1 MYKALSVTTME
12 KDQNDFLRKINSI
25 AQNDRERILK
35 AIVWAEKESIS
46 VKIGVASILMELN
59 LDADTFIAALL
70 ADSGGKASDTKEQE
84 EKLSSIFGSQTA
96 MLIMNFAKISR
107 LSATNKTILEAENV
121 RNMLLAM
128 TDDIRVILITLA
140 EKLYLLRTPELVP
153 EEKRKGF
160 AQQCLDIYAPL
171 ANRLGISR
179 IKDELEDLSLKYLNR
194 EVYQQIKDIVS
205 AKREERI
212 KFLSEAREALIS
224 EAEKAGIKIT
234 VSSRAKHFYSI
245 YMKMRKRNKSAEE
258 IFDLFGIRI
267 ICETIEQCYT
277 LLGIAHSL
285 WKPGAG
291 RFRDYI
297 ANPKSNGYQSLH
309 TTVIV
314 DEWLLE
320 IQIRTK
326 EMHSLAENGIASHW
340 LYKKGSSHEQI
351 QLSDVSTINK
361 LRNWKCSNNQQ
372 SVASTWLKE
381 IKQEIF
387 KNSIYVFTPQGKVIA
402 LPVGATPIDFAYSVH
417 SAIGDHCMGAKA
429 NGAIIP
435 LSRELQNTEVIEI
448 LTNATA
454 HPHLNWLSIAKT
466 AKARNKIR
474 GWLNKNDDSIAAEK
488 SFAAKKKPAAPEILP
503 VQNTDI
509 QPLQQVI
516 NAVPSD
522 VLSVKIE
529 QEKNILLHFARCCN
543 PIVGDF
549 ITGYVSRGRG
559 IIIHRKDCPNIA
571 NIPDF
576 ESRQIK
582 AEWEN
587 PASNLVK
594 RFRIESKWQVNL
606 FSEIEGAIRKHH
618 GHLIEGRLEESSTNR
633 LMGFFT
639 MRLERTEDFRAI
651 LKNIQ
656 GIPGL
661 ISLQQYN

>member
-1 MYKALSVTTME
+1 LSGNTME
-12 KDQNDFLRKINSI
+12 KDQNDFLGKLNSI
-25 AQNDRERILK
+25 SQDDRERILK
-35 AIVWAEKESIS
+35 AIAWTEQESINA
-46 VKIGVASILMELN
+46 KTGTASILMDLN
-59 LDADTFIAALL
+59 LDTDTVIAALL
-70 ADSGGKASDTKEQE
+70 TEAGGKAVEAKDQE
-84 EKLSSIFGSQTA
+84 EKLSSLFGSQTA
-96 MLIMNFAKISR
+96 ALIMNHAKISR
-107 LSATNKTILEAENV
+107 LSATNKTILEAENI
-121 RNMLLAM
+121 RNMLLAL

-140 EKLYLLRTPELVP
+140 EKLYSLRTPDLIP
-153 EEKRKGF
+153 PEKRKSF
-160 AQQCLDIYAPL
+160 AQECLDIYAPL
-171 ANRLGISR
+171 ANRLGISK
-179 IKDELEDLSLKYLNR
+179 IKDELEDLSLKFLNR
-194 EVYQQIKDIVS
+194 DVYQQIKDIVS
-205 AKREERI
+205 VKRAERL
-212 KFLSEAREALIS
+212 KFLSQAREALII
-224 EAEKAGIKIT
+224 EAEKSGINIS

-258 IFDLFGIRI
+258 IFDLFGMRI

-277 LLGIAHSL
+277 LLGIVHSL

-340 LYKKGSSHEQI
+340 LYKKGSTHEQKK
-351 QLSDVSTINK
+351 LSDVSTVNK
-361 LRNWKCSNNQQ
+361 LRNWRHSNNEQNA
-372 SVASTWLKE
+372 ASSWLKE

-387 KNSIYVFTPQGKVIA
+387 RNTIYVFTPQGKVIA
-402 LPVGATPIDFAYSVH
+402 LPAGATPIDFAYCIH
-417 SAIGDHCMGAKA
+417 SAVGDHCMGAKA

-435 LSRELQNTEVIEI
+435 LSRELHNTEIIEI
-448 LTNATA
+448 LTNTNA
-454 HPHLNWLSIAKT
+454 HPHLSWLSIAKT
-466 AKARNKIR
+466 HKARNKIR
-474 GWLNKNDDSIAAEK
+474 NWLKMNDDSIASEK
-488 SFAAKKKPAAPEILP
+488 NIAVKKKPVEPEILP
-503 VQNTDI
+503 APTAGT
-509 QPLQQVI
+509 LQLQHVI

-522 VLSVKIE
+522 ILSVKIE

-543 PIVGDF
+543 PVVGDL

-559 IIIHRKDCPNIA
+559 IIIHRKNCPNLA

-587 PASNLVK
+587 PKSALVK
-594 RFRIESKWQVNL
+594 RFRIESKLQMNL
-606 FSEIEGAIRKHH
+606 FSEIEGAIRKYH
-618 GHLIEGRLEESSTNR
+618 GHLIEGRLEERSANR
-633 LMGFFT
+633 LTGFFT
-639 MRLERTEDFRAI
+639 MQLERQEDIMAV
-651 LKNIQ
+651 LKNIK

>member
-1 MYKALSVTTME
+1 LT
-12 KDQNDFLRKINSI
+12 
-25 AQNDRERILK
+25 
-35 AIVWAEKESIS
+35 
-46 VKIGVASILMELN
+46 
-59 LDADTFIAALL
+59 
-70 ADSGGKASDTKEQE
+70 
-84 EKLSSIFGSQTA
+84 
-96 MLIMNFAKISR
+96 
-107 LSATNKTILEAENV
+107 
-121 RNMLLAM
+121 
-128 TDDIRVILITLA
+128 
-140 EKLYLLRTPELVP
+140 
-153 EEKRKGF
+153 
-160 AQQCLDIYAPL
+160 
-171 ANRLGISR
+171 
-179 IKDELEDLSLKYLNR
+179 
-194 EVYQQIKDIVS
+194 
-205 AKREERI
+205 
-212 KFLSEAREALIS
+212 
-224 EAEKAGIKIT
+224 EAEKTGIKIS

-267 ICETIEQCYT
+267 ICESVEQCYT
-277 LLGIAHSL
+277 LLGIVHNL

-309 TTVIV
+309 TTVIA

-326 EMHSLAENGIASHW
+326 EMHYLAENGIASHW
-340 LYKKGSSHEQI
+340 LYKKGSSHEQV
-351 QLSDVSTINK
+351 QLSDISTLNK
-361 LRNWKCSNNQQ
+361 LRNWRYNENRQ
-372 SVASTWLKE
+372 SAASTWLKE
-381 IKQEIF
+381 IKEEIL
-387 KNSIYVFTPQGKVIA
+387 KNKIYVFTPQGKVIA
-402 LPVGATPIDFAYSVH
+402 LPAGSTPIDFAYLVH

-435 LSRELQNTEVIEI
+435 LSRKLQNTEIIEI
-448 LTNATA
+448 LTNANA
-454 HPHLNWLSIAKT
+454 HPHMNWLSIAKT

-474 GWLNKNDDSIAAEK
+474 GWLSKYDDSIATEK
-488 SFAAKKKPAAPEILP
+488 NIAAKKKPAIPEILP
-503 VQNTDI
+503 APNADI
-509 QPLQQVI
+509 PPLQQII

-543 PIVGDF
+543 PIMGDF

-559 IIIHRKDCPNIA
+559 IIIHRKDCPNLA

-587 PASNLVK
+587 PASDLVK
-594 RFRIESKWQVNL
+594 RFRIESKWQMNL

-633 LMGFFT
+633 LAGFFT
-639 MRLERTEDFRAI
+639 MRLERKEDFRAI

>member
-1 MYKALSVTTME
+1 MSDTAME
-12 KDQNDFLRKINSI
+12 KEQNDFLEKINSI
-25 AQNDRERILK
+25 SQEEKERIQK
-35 AIVWAEKESIS
+35 AIAWAEQESIN
-46 VKIGVASILMELN
+46 VKTGAASILLELN
-59 LDADTFIAALL
+59 LDTDAIIAALL
-70 ADSGGKASDTKEQE
+70 TDAGGKTAGTKDNE
-84 EKLSSIFGSQTA
+84 EKLSSLFGSQTTL
-96 MLIMNFAKISR
+96 LIKNYAKISR
-107 LSATNKTILEAENV
+107 LSATNKTILEAENI
-121 RNMLLAM
+121 RNMLLAL

-140 EKLYLLRTPELVP
+140 DKLSNLRAPDSVP
-153 EEKRKGF
+153 PEKRKSF
-160 AQQCLDIYAPL
+160 AQECLDIYAPL

-179 IKDELEDLSLKYLNR
+179 MKDELEDLSLKLLNR

-205 AKREERI
+205 VKRAERV
-212 KFLSEAREALIS
+212 KFLSQASEALIA
-224 EAEKAGIKIT
+224 EAEKSGIKIS

-314 DEWLLE
+314 EGWLLE

-340 LYKKGSSHEQI
+340 LYKKGSTHEQI
-351 QLSDVSTINK
+351 QLSDVGTVNK
-361 LRNWKCSNNQQ
+361 LREWKQNNSKQDT
-372 SVASTWLKE
+372 ASSWLKE
-381 IKQEIF
+381 IKQEIL
-387 KNSIYVFTPQGKVIA
+387 KNSVYVFTPQGKVIA
-402 LPVGATPIDFAYSVH
+402 LPAGATPIDFAYCVH

-429 NGAIIP
+429 NGVIIP

-448 LTNATA
+448 LTNTTA
-454 HPHLNWLSIAKT
+454 HPHLGWLSIAKT
-466 AKARNKIR
+466 HKARNKIR
-474 GWLNKNDDSIAAEK
+474 NWLKKSDDSIAAEK
-488 SFAAKKKPAAPEILP
+488 NTAVKKKPAAPEILP
-503 VQNTDI
+503 PPDTDN
-509 QPLQQVI
+509 PPVQQVI

-543 PIVGDF
+543 PVVGDS

-559 IIIHRKDCPNIA
+559 IIIHRKNCPNLA

-582 AEWEN
+582 ADWES
-587 PASNLVK
+587 PASALIK
-594 RFRIESKWQVNL
+594 RFRIESKRQTNL
-606 FSEIEGAIRKHH
+606 FSEIEGAVRKYH
-618 GHLIEGRLEESSTNR
+618 GHLIEGRLEEKSANR
-633 LMGFFT
+633 LTGFFT
-639 MRLERTEDFRAI
+639 MRLERAEDIRAV
-651 LKNIQ
+651 LKNIK

>member
-1 MYKALSVTTME
+1 ME
-12 KDQNDFLRKINSI
+12 KDQNDFLEKINSLS
-25 AQNDRERILK
+25 QEENERIQK
-35 AIVWAEKESIS
+35 AIAWAEKESI
-46 VKIGVASILMELN
+46 KAKTGVASILMDLN
-59 LDADTFIAALL
+59 LDTDTLIAALL
-70 ADSGGKASDTKEQE
+70 AEAGSKAANTKDKE
-84 EKLSSIFGSQTA
+84 EKLASLFGSQTA
-96 MLIMNFAKISR
+96 MLIMNYARISR
-107 LSATNKTILEAENV
+107 LSATNKTIQEAENI
-121 RNMLLAM
+121 RNMLLAL
-128 TDDIRVILITLA
+128 TEDIRVILITLA
-140 EKLYLLRTPELVP
+140 EKLYLLRMPDLIP
-153 EEKRKGF
+153 DEKRKGF
-160 AQQCLDIYAPL
+160 AQECLDIYAPL

-205 AKREERI
+205 AKRTERE
-212 KFLSEAREALIS
+212 KFLSEAREALIA
-224 EAEKAGIKIT
+224 EAQKTGIKIS

-267 ICETIEQCYT
+267 ICETVEQCYT

-326 EMHSLAENGIASHW
+326 EMHYLAENGIASHW
-340 LYKKGSSHEQI
+340 LYKKGSSHEQV
-351 QLSDVSTINK
+351 QLSDVSTLNK
-361 LRNWKCSNNQQ
+361 LRNWRHNENRQ
-372 SVASTWLKE
+372 SAASTWLKE
-381 IKQEIF
+381 IKEEIF
-387 KNSIYVFTPQGKVIA
+387 KKTIYVFTPQGKVIA
-402 LPVGATPIDFAYSVH
+402 LPTGSTPIDFAYCVH

-435 LSRELQNTEVIEI
+435 LSRKLQNTEVIEI

-454 HPHLNWLSIAKT
+454 HPHMNWLSIAKT

-474 GWLNKNDDSIAAEK
+474 GWLNKYDDSLAAEK
-488 SFAAKKKPAAPEILP
+488 SIAAKKKPAAPEILP
-503 VQNTDI
+503 VQNTEI
-509 QPLQQVI
+509 PPLQQVI

-559 IIIHRKDCPNIA
+559 IIIHRKDCPNLA

-587 PASNLVK
+587 PASDLVK
-594 RFRIESKWQVNL
+594 RFRIESKWQMNL

-618 GHLIEGRLEESSTNR
+618 GHLIEGRLEESSTNW
-633 LMGFFT
+633 LAGFFT
-639 MRLERTEDFRAI
+639 MRLERKEDLKAI

>member
-1 MYKALSVTTME
+1 LSAKTME
-12 KDQNDFLRKINSI
+12 KYYNDFLEKINSI
-25 AQNDRERILK
+25 AHEEKERILK
-35 AIVWAEKESIS
+35 AIAWAEKESIRA
-46 VKIGVASILMELN
+46 KTGVASILIDLN
-59 LDADTFIAALL
+59 LDTDTIIAALL
-70 ADSGGKASDTKEQE
+70 AEAGSKAVNTKDQE
-84 EKLSSIFGSQTA
+84 EKLASLFGNQTA

-107 LSATNKTILEAENV
+107 LSATNKTILEAENI
-121 RNMLLAM
+121 RNMLLAL

-140 EKLYLLRTPELVP
+140 EKLYLLRMPDSIP
-153 EEKRKGF
+153 DEKRKGF
-160 AQQCLDIYAPL
+160 AQECLDIYAPL

-205 AKREERI
+205 AKRTERE
-212 KFLSEAREALIS
+212 KFLSEAREALVT
-224 EAEKAGIKIT
+224 EAKKAGIKIT

-267 ICETIEQCYT
+267 ICETLEQCYT

-285 WKPGAG
+285 WKPGSG

-320 IQIRTK
+320 IQIRTR
-326 EMHSLAENGIASHW
+326 EMHYLAENGIASHW

-351 QLSDVSTINK
+351 QLSDVSTVNK
-361 LRNWKCSNNQQ
+361 LKNWRHNENRQNA
-372 SVASTWLKE
+372 ASTWLKE
-381 IKQEIF
+381 IKEEIF
-387 KNSIYVFTPQGKVIA
+387 KNTIYVFTPQGKVIA
-402 LPVGATPIDFAYSVH
+402 LPVGSTPIDFAYCVH

-435 LSRELQNTEVIEI
+435 LSRKLQNTEVIEI

-474 GWLNKNDDSIAAEK
+474 GWLSKNDDSIATEK
-488 SFAAKKKPAAPEILP
+488 SIAAKKKPAAPEILP
-503 VQNTDI
+503 AQDTDI
-509 QPLQQVI
+509 PPLQQVI

-559 IIIHRKDCPNIA
+559 IIIHRKDCPNLA

-587 PASNLVK
+587 PASDLVK
-594 RFRIESKWQVNL
+594 RFRIESKWQMNL

-633 LMGFFT
+633 LAGFFT
-639 MRLERTEDFRAI
+639 MRLERKEDFRAI

>member
-1 MYKALSVTTME
+1 MD
-12 KDQNDFLRKINSI
+12 KDQNDFLEKINSVMHEEKEQI
-25 AQNDRERILK
+25 QK
-35 AIVWAEKESIS
+35 AIAWAEQESIRA
-46 VKIGVASILMELN
+46 KTGVASILVDLN
-59 LDADTFIAALL
+59 LDADTLIAALL
-70 ADSGGKASDTKEQE
+70 TEAGSKAGDTKKQE
-84 EKLSSIFGSQTA
+84 EKLSSLFGNQTA
-96 MLIMNFAKISR
+96 MLTMNFAKISR
-107 LSATNKTILEAENV
+107 LSATNKTILEAENI
-121 RNMLLAM
+121 RNMLLAL

-140 EKLYLLRTPELVP
+140 EKLYLLRIPDSIP
-153 EEKRKGF
+153 DEKRKGF
-160 AQQCLDIYAPL
+160 AQECLDIYAPL

-205 AKREERI
+205 AKRTERE
-212 KFLSEAREALIS
+212 KFLSEARETLIT

-267 ICETIEQCYT
+267 ICETVEQCYT

-326 EMHSLAENGIASHW
+326 EMHYLAENGIASHW
-340 LYKKGSSHEQI
+340 LYKKGSSHEQV
-351 QLSDVSTINK
+351 QLSDISTVNK
-361 LRNWKCSNNQQ
+361 LRNWRHNETRQ

-387 KNSIYVFTPQGKVIA
+387 KNTIYVFTPQGKVIA
-402 LPVGATPIDFAYSVH
+402 LPKGSTPIDFAYCVH
-417 SAIGDHCMGAKA
+417 SAVGDHCMGAKA

-448 LTNATA
+448 LTNANA

-488 SFAAKKKPAAPEILP
+488 NNIAKKKPTAPEILP
-503 VQNTDI
+503 ILNNDT

-516 NAVPSD
+516 SAAPSD

-559 IIIHRKDCPNIA
+559 IIIHRKDCPNLA

-587 PASNLVK
+587 PASDLVK

-633 LMGFFT
+633 LTGFFT
-639 MRLERTEDFRAI
+639 MRLERKEDIKAV

-661 ISLQQYN
+661 INLQQYN

>member
-1 MYKALSVTTME
+1 MDKE
-12 KDQNDFLRKINSI
+12 QNDFLEKINSI
-25 AQNDRERILK
+25 PQNDRERILK
-35 AIVWAEKESIS
+35 AIAWAEKESIN
-46 VKIGVASILMELN
+46 VKTGAASILMDLN
-59 LDADTFIAALL
+59 LDTDTIIAALL
-70 ADSGGKASDTKEQE
+70 TETGGKAVEAKDQE
-84 EKLSSIFGSQTA
+84 EKLSSLFGSQTA
-96 MLIMNFAKISR
+96 MLIMNYAKISR
-107 LSATNKTILEAENV
+107 LSATNKTILEAENI
-121 RNMLLAM
+121 RNMLLAL

-140 EKLYLLRTPELVP
+140 EKLYSLRTPDLIP
-153 EEKRKGF
+153 PEKRKNF
-160 AQQCLDIYAPL
+160 AQECLDIYAPL
-171 ANRLGISR
+171 ANRLGTSK
-179 IKDELEDLSLKYLNR
+179 IKDELEDLSLKFLNR

-205 AKREERI
+205 VKRAERL
-212 KFLSEAREALIS
+212 KFLSQARESLIM
-224 EAEKAGIKIT
+224 EAEKSGINIS
-234 VSSRAKHFYSI
+234 VSSRPKHFYSI

-258 IFDLFGIRI
+258 IFDLFGMRI

-277 LLGIAHSL
+277 LLGIVHSL
-285 WKPGAG
+285 WKPGSG

-340 LYKKGSSHEQI
+340 LYKKSLTHEQI
-351 QLSDVSTINK
+351 QLSDINTANK
-361 LRNWKCSNNQQ
+361 LRNWRQSNNEQ
-372 SVASTWLKE
+372 SAASSWLKE

-402 LPVGATPIDFAYSVH
+402 LPAGATPIDFAYCVH
-417 SAIGDHCMGAKA
+417 SAIGDHCLGAKA

-448 LTNATA
+448 LTNTTA
-454 HPHLNWLSIAKT
+454 HPHLSWISIAKT
-466 AKARNKIR
+466 HKARNKIR
-474 GWLNKNDDSIAAEK
+474 NWLKINDDSITAEK
-488 SFAAKKKPAAPEILP
+488 NIAVKKKPAAPEILSVP
-503 VQNTDI
+503 AAGTLQ
-509 QPLQQVI
+509 LQQVI

-522 VLSVKIE
+522 ILSVKIE
-529 QEKNILLHFARCCN
+529 QEKNILLHFAHCCN
-543 PIVGDF
+543 PVVGDL

-559 IIIHRKDCPNIA
+559 IIIHRKDCPNLA

-587 PASNLVK
+587 PKSALVK
-594 RFRIESKWQVNL
+594 RFRIESKLQMNL
-606 FSEIEGAIRKHH
+606 FSEIEGAVRKYH
-618 GHLIEGRLEESSTNR
+618 GHLIEGRLEERSANR
-633 LMGFFT
+633 LTGFFT
-639 MRLERTEDFRAI
+639 MQLERDEDIRAV
-651 LKNIQ
+651 LKNIK

>member
-1 MYKALSVTTME
+1 LSNNTME
-12 KDQNDFLRKINSI
+12 KEQNDFLEKINSI
-25 AQNDRERILK
+25 SQNDRERILK
-35 AIVWAEKESIS
+35 TIAWAEKESIDA
-46 VKIGVASILMELN
+46 KTGTASILMDLN
-59 LDADTFIAALL
+59 LDADTVIAALL
-70 ADSGGKASDTKEQE
+70 TEAGVKAVGAKDQE
-84 EKLSSIFGSQTA
+84 EKLSSLFSGQTA
-96 MLIMNFAKISR
+96 MLIMNYAKISR
-107 LSATNKTILEAENV
+107 LSATNKTILEAENI
-121 RNMLLAM
+121 RNMLLAL

-140 EKLYLLRTPELVP
+140 EKLYSLRTPDLVP
-153 EEKRKGF
+153 PEKRKNF
-160 AQQCLDIYAPL
+160 AQECLDIYAPL
-171 ANRLGISR
+171 ANRLGISK
-179 IKDELEDLSLKYLNR
+179 IKDELEDLSLKFLNR

-205 AKREERI
+205 VKRAERL
-212 KFLSEAREALIS
+212 KFLSQAREALIT
-224 EAEKAGIKIT
+224 EAEKSGIQIS
-234 VSSRAKHFYSI
+234 VSSRPKHFYSI

-258 IFDLFGIRI
+258 IFDLFGMRI

-277 LLGIAHSL
+277 LLGIVHSL

-340 LYKKGSSHEQI
+340 LYKKGSTHEQI
-351 QLSDVSTINK
+351 QLSDVNTVNK
-361 LRNWKCSNNQQ
+361 LRNWRHGNNEQ
-372 SVASTWLKE
+372 SAASSWLKE

-387 KNSIYVFTPQGKVIA
+387 KNTIYVFTPQGKVIA
-402 LPVGATPIDFAYSVH
+402 LPTGGTPIDFAYCVH

-448 LTNATA
+448 LTNNTA
-454 HPHLNWLSIAKT
+454 HPHLSWLSIAKT
-466 AKARNKIR
+466 HKARNKIR
-474 GWLNKNDDSIAAEK
+474 GWLKRNDDSIAAEK
-488 SFAAKKKPAAPEILP
+488 NIAAKKKPVTPEILP
-503 VQNTDI
+503 TPTAGTLQ
-509 QPLQQVI
+509 LQQVI

-522 VLSVKIE
+522 ILSVKVE

-543 PIVGDF
+543 PVVGDP

-559 IIIHRKDCPNIA
+559 IIIHRTDCPNIA

-576 ESRQIK
+576 TSRQIK
-582 AEWEN
+582 ADWEN
-587 PASNLVK
+587 PKSALVK
-594 RFRIESKWQVNL
+594 RFRIESKLHMNL
-606 FSEIEGAIRKHH
+606 FSEIEGAVRKHH
-618 GHLIEGRLEESSTNR
+618 GHLIEGRLEERSTNR
-633 LMGFFT
+633 LTGFFT
-639 MRLERTEDFRAI
+639 MQLESPEDIKAV
-651 LKNIQ
+651 LKNIK